1 MKSLTVHDNENLLQ
15 PLLYSNLYFVSYE
28 TVEQEQKRQNFHEM
42 CILLPSNSVLQWD
55 GRYEELKQQVH
66 IFLSLIF
73 LIFERP
79 KPWMKNEKEEDEKQE

>member
-42 CILLPSNSVLQWD
+42 CILLPSNSVLQ
-55 GRYEELKQQVH
+55 
-66 IFLSLIF
+66 
-73 LIFERP
+73 
-79 KPWMKNEKEEDEKQE
+79 